1 MKRIFSTITVV
12 GLTLLFAAGCSPMF
26 NFLDSSPTP
35 LKEYTLEGEGK
46 DKILLIEISGMISD
60 APKEGLLASKP
71 SVVEQVVMQL
81 NKAAHDKNIKALL
94 LKINSSGGTITAS
107 DLLYHEISAYK
118 KKTGNRVTVIMMDLA
133 ASGAYYLSL
142 PADMIM
148 AHPTTL
154 TGSVGVIFLRPKAYG
169 LMDKIGLGVEVSKSG
184 KDKDM
189 GSPFRESSAEE
200 KKLFQQ
206 TVDNFGKRFMGLV
219 QKHRQL
225 DDASYAE
232 VATARLFNA
241 DEALGLR
248 LIDEIGY
255 ISDAVKQTR
264 QAAGLDDNARVVV
277 YRGKEIPDENYYR
290 VSPPGAANPAWVN
303 IELPEIMKAKA
314 GFYYLWPGA
323 AGFE

>member
-1 MKRIFSTITVV
+1 MKKIFSTIALV
-12 GLTLLFAAGCSPMF
+12 GIAALIMTGCSPVF
-26 NFLDSSPTP
+26 NLPGSSPSP

-60 APKEGLLASKP
+60 APKEGLLRSKP
-71 SVVEQVVMQL
+71 SVVERVVMQL
-81 NKAAHDKNIKALL
+81 NKAADDKNIKALL

-107 DLLYHEISAYK
+107 DLLYHEISEYK
-118 KKTGNRVTVIMMDLA
+118 KKTGNKVTVIMMDLA

-169 LMDKIGLGVEVSKSG
+169 LMEKIGLAVEVSKSG

-200 KKLFQQ
+200 KKLIQQ
-206 TVDNFGKRFMGLV
+206 TVDNYGKRFMGLV
-219 QKHRQL
+219 QKHRHL

-232 VATARLFNA
+232 VATARLFTA
-241 DEALGLR
+241 DEALELK
-248 LIDEIGY
+248 LIDKIGY
-255 ISDAVKQTR
+255 IRDAVAQTR
-264 QAAGLDDNARVVV
+264 ESAGLGDDARVVV
-277 YRGKEIPDENYYR
+277 YRGKDIPDENYYR
-290 VSPPGAANPAWVN
+290 VSPSGPANPALVN
-303 IELPEIMKAKA
+303 IELPEILKAKA